1 MADNAAAPS
10 ANRTPAAV
18 SDSDFADIL
27 AATRQFI
34 RNQVVPRE
42 LEIMAADRVPD
53 DIRDQTKNMGLFGYA
68 IPQEWGGLGLNLA
81 QDVELAMEFG
91 YTSLALR
98 SMFGTNNGIAGQVL
112 VGFGTDEQKSRW
124 LEGIASGDVVASF
137 ALTEPGAGSNPAGLR
152 TKAVKDGDQW
162 VINGRK
168 QYITNA
174 PTAGLFIVFA
184 RTRPADAEGPG
195 IAVFLVPADTPGIQ
209 IGAKDAKMGQEG
221 AWTADVSFDDVRVGQ
236 DTLVGGSE
244 DIGYRAA
251 MTSLARGRVHIAAL
265 AVGSAQRALDESV
278 AYAAT
283 ATQGGTPIGN
293 FQLVQAMLADQQ
305 TGVMAGRALVREAAR
320 LWVTGEDRRIAPS
333 SAKLFCTE
341 MAGNVADLAVQI
353 HGGSGYMRDVPV
365 ERIYREV
372 RLLRLY
378 EGTSEIQRLIIG
390 GGLVKAARQRTA
402 NQTI

>member
-1 MADNAAAPS
+1 MTTTAATAE
-10 ANRTPAAV
+10 V
-18 SDSDFADIL
+18 GDEDFAEIL
-27 AATRQFI
+27 AQTRTFI
-34 RNQVVPRE
+34 RTAVVPRE
-42 LEIMAADRVPD
+42 NEILATDHVPD
-53 DIRDQTKNMGLFGYA
+53 DLRQQAKDMGLFGYA
-68 IPQEWGGLGLNLA
+68 IPQQWGGLGLNLA

-112 VGFGTDEQKSRW
+112 VGFGTDEQKSQW

-152 TKAVKDGDQW
+152 TKAVRDGEHW
-162 VINGRK
+162 VINGQKRF
-168 QYITNA
+168 ITNA
-174 PTAGLFIVFA
+174 PTANLFVVFA
-184 RTRPADAEGPG
+184 RTRPADEKGAG
-195 IAVFLVPADTPGIQ
+195 IAVFLVPADAAGVEV
-209 IGAKDAKMGQEG
+209 GAKDAKMGQEG
-221 AWTADVSFDDVRVGQ
+221 AWTADVNFTDVRVPNSA
-236 DTLVGGSE
+236 LVGGSE
-244 DIGYRAA
+244 DVGYRAA

-278 AYAAT
+278 AYAAA
-283 ATQGGTPIGN
+283 ATQGGQPIGS

-305 TGVMAGRALVREAAR
+305 TGVMAGRALVRDAAAK
-320 LWVTGEDRRIAPS
+320 WVSGEDRRIAPS
-333 SAKLFCTE
+333 AAKLFCTE

-353 HGGSGYMRDVPV
+353 HGGTGYMREVPV

-390 GGLVKAARQRTA
+390 GGLVKAAQRQP
-402 NQTI
+402 